1 MGFFIKKI
9 LYTNKNNNFI
19 CQPTHPFQRY
29 INNHLKLWWVSMTG
43 FSISMDV
50 APKQTRAE
58 SDTQLGTLEQRL
70 RFFMQDVTG
79 RALVMMES
87 ATQGQQG
94 IAMDL
99 VQEAFISLHKSYADK
114 NLEEWYPLFY
124 TILNNKLQDWRRK
137 ETRRAHPFSLFKK
150 INFDDEDEI
159 LDIIDESTPNP
170 LTSLHQEVTMEEI
183 QTAIRQLPIRQQQAF
198 MLRAWEGFDT
208 TTTAQIMG
216 CSEGSVKTHYHR
228 AIQGLRTVLEHLNPQ
243 TGGSSHEKR

>member
-1 MGFFIKKI
+1 
-9 LYTNKNNNFI
+9 
-19 CQPTHPFQRY
+19 
-29 INNHLKLWWVSMTG
+29 MTG
-43 FSISMDV
+43 FSISMDL
-50 APKQTRAE
+50 APKQARTE
-58 SDTQLGTLEQRL
+58 NGTDCGTVEQRL

-114 NLEEWYPLFY
+114 NTEEWYPLFY

-137 ETRRAHPFSLFKK
+137 EARRANPFSLFKK
-150 INFDDEDEI
+150 INLDNDEEI
-159 LDIIDESTPNP
+159 IDVVDESTPNP
-170 LTSLHQEVTMEEI
+170 LEFLDQEVTMAEI
-183 QTAIRQLPIRQQQAF
+183 QEAVNKLPVRQQQAF

-208 TTTAQIMG
+208 MTTAQIMD

-228 AIQGLRTVLEHLNPQ
+228 AIQGLRTALQHLNPN
-243 TGGSSHEKR
+243 TGGSSNE

>member
-1 MGFFIKKI
+1 
-9 LYTNKNNNFI
+9 
-19 CQPTHPFQRY
+19 
-29 INNHLKLWWVSMTG
+29 
-43 FSISMDV
+43 MDL
-50 APKQTRAE
+50 APKQARTE
-58 SDTQLGTLEQRL
+58 NGTDCGTVEQRL

-114 NLEEWYPLFY
+114 NTEEWYPLFY

-137 ETRRAHPFSLFKK
+137 EARRANPFSLFKK
-150 INFDDEDEI
+150 INLDNDEEI
-159 LDIIDESTPNP
+159 IDVVDESTPNP
-170 LTSLHQEVTMEEI
+170 LEFLDQEVTMAEI
-183 QTAIRQLPIRQQQAF
+183 KEAVNKLPVRQQQAF

-208 TTTAQIMG
+208 MTTAQIMD

-228 AIQGLRTVLEHLNPQ
+228 AIQGLRTALQHLNPN
-243 TGGSSHEKR
+243 TGGSSNE